1 MMALALLMATVLACV
16 AWTAALLGTGE
27 PDKLIGIPEN
37 DTLSGRGGDD
47 RIAGRDGNDYVKGSG
62 GTDYVRGNHGDDHV
76 IPGPQVD
83 AWIRGGAGN
92 DIMETDDGEQEQV
105 ECGSGLNDQAY
116 IDVRSVRDGFANCEY
131 FNGKNLDDDTF
142 DCDTWSEAPPK
153 DQR

>member
-1 MMALALLMATVLACV
+1 MRRRERSSRRLLDPPPLFLPSRFHYTERPSPKRYGWRYEIEV
-16 AWTAALLGTGE
+16 
-27 PDKLIGIPEN
+27 
-37 DTLSGRGGDD
+37 R
-47 RIAGRDGNDYVKGSG
+47 
-62 GTDYVRGNHGDDHV
+62 TDYVRGNHGDDHV